1 MPTSTAKRREQTPA
15 SKVLTQ
21 ARDGRWAWA
30 THLPGLLALLLFLL
44 VPPLA
49 AAAPNG
55 AVRDAAPLIQRLDH
69 AHWIAQGHGPHVLY
83 VIFDPNC
90 PYCHVLYDELQPRI
104 QPDQLTVR
112 YVPVGYLAPSSFGKA
127 AAILEAKN
135 PLAALQKNEKGFNVT
150 SHDGAIP
157 EILPDAAS
165 VNALHSNMSILEATG
180 QKIVPTIIYARRD
193 NTVKIIKGTPDQTDL
208 PAVLKE
214 IR

>member
-1 MPTSTAKRREQTPA
+1 MRS
-15 SKVLTQ
+15 
-21 ARDGRWAWA
+21 RDGLWSRSA
-30 THLPGLLALLLFLL
+30 LLSGLLALLLFL
-44 VPPLA
+44 VPPLV
-49 AAAPNG
+49 AAAPND
-55 AVRDAAPLIQRLDH
+55 AVQDAAPLLQRLDH

-135 PLAALQKNEKGFNVT
+135 PLAAIQKNEKGFNVT

-157 EILPDAAS
+157 EILPNTAS
-165 VNALHSNMSILEATG
+165 TNALHSNMGILKATG
-180 QKIVPTIIYARRD
+180 QKIVPTLIYTRRD
-193 NTVKIIKGTPDQTDL
+193 NTVKIIKGTPDQADL

>member
-1 MPTSTAKRREQTPA
+1 MHISTVKRRGQIPA
-15 SKVLTQ
+15 GKTLMRS
-21 ARDGRWAWA
+21 RDGLWSRSA
-30 THLPGLLALLLFLL
+30 LLSGLLALLLFL
-44 VPPLA
+44 VPPLV
-49 AAAPNG
+49 AAAPND
-55 AVRDAAPLIQRLDH
+55 AVQDAAPLLQRLDH

-135 PLAALQKNEKGFNVT
+135 PLAAIQKNEKGFNVT

-157 EILPDAAS
+157 EILPNTAS
-165 VNALHSNMSILEATG
+165 TNALHSNMGILKATG
-180 QKIVPTIIYARRD
+180 QKIVPTLIYTRRD
-193 NTVKIIKGTPDQTDL
+193 NTVKIIKGTPDQADL

>member
-1 MPTSTAKRREQTPA
+1 MS
-15 SKVLTQ
+15 
-21 ARDGRWAWA
+21 
-30 THLPGLLALLLFLL
+30 GLLALLLFL
-44 VPPLA
+44 VPPLV

-55 AVRDAAPLIQRLDH
+55 TVRDAAPLLQRLDH

-104 QPDQLTVR
+104 HPDQLTVR

-157 EILPDAAS
+157 EILPNTAS
-165 VNALHSNMSILEATG
+165 TNALHSNMGILKATG
-180 QKIVPTIIYARRD
+180 QKIVPTLIYTRRD
-193 NTVKIIKGTPDQTDL
+193 NTVKIIKGTPDQADL

>member
-1 MPTSTAKRREQTPA
+1 MHTSTAKRWGRIPA
-15 SKVLTQ
+15 DNTLTRS
-21 ARDGRWAWA
+21 RDGLRSRSAR
-30 THLPGLLALLLFLL
+30 LPGLLALLLFLM
-44 VPPLA
+44 PPLV

-55 AVRDAAPLIQRLDH
+55 TVRDAAPLLQRLDH

-104 QPDQLTVR
+104 HPDQLTVR

-135 PLAALQKNEKGFNVT
+135 PLAAMQKNEKGFNVT

-157 EILPDAAS
+157 EILPNTAS
-165 VNALHSNMSILEATG
+165 TNALHSNMGILKATG
-180 QKIVPTIIYARRD
+180 QKIVPTLIYTRRD
-193 NTVKIIKGTPDQTDL
+193 NTVKIIKGTPDQADL

>member
-1 MPTSTAKRREQTPA
+1 MRSRNGLWSRSALL
-15 SKVLTQ
+15 S
-21 ARDGRWAWA
+21 
-30 THLPGLLALLLFLL
+30 GLLALLLFL
-44 VPPLA
+44 VPPLV

-55 AVRDAAPLIQRLDH
+55 AVQDAAPLLQRLDH

-135 PLAALQKNEKGFNVT
+135 PLAAIQKNETGFNVT

-157 EILPDAAS
+157 EILPNTAS
-165 VNALHSNMSILEATG
+165 TNALHSNMGILKATG
-180 QKIVPTIIYARRD
+180 QKIVPTLIYTRRD
-193 NTVKIIKGTPDQTDL
+193 NTVKIIKGTPDQADL